1 MSEEILETT
10 RRCYE
15 ELKKTAEILI
25 SENEKMRAETEK
37 MRADIEWMRAQIMKQ
52 KNINKEFFGILYH
65 KFHYKESPFDPPDP
79 ILKGLD
85 KLATLI

>member
-25 SENEKMRAETEK
+25 SENEKMRAENEK
-37 MRADIEWMRAQIMKQ
+37 MRAEIAKQ
-52 KNINKEFFGILYH
+52 KNINREFFGILYS

-79 ILKGLD
+79 ILKRLD
-85 KLATLI
+85 KLVKLINE